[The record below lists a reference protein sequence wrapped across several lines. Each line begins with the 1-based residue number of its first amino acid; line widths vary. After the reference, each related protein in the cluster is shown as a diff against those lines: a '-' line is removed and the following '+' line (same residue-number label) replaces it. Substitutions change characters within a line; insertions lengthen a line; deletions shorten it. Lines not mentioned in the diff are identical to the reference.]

1 MVGLV
6 NLIAIGLAVVCII
19 LVIGS
24 RDRMRTLEFRLAL
37 IERRL
42 REGQTPAPPA
52 TERPAE
58 PDHPVVPEPSLPR
71 ATDEPSA
78 PAPQSQ
84 PHTEPVA
91 SVPETVAAASR
102 PSLPGPSLEERF
114 GTQWVVWAGGVAV
127 AFGGFFL
134 LRYSIEQGWFGPG
147 MRVFLGALLALS
159 LVAAGEWA
167 RRKEFLTGITGI
179 TSAHIPSILTAAG
192 TTIAYADIWAAY
204 ELYKFLSPAAA
215 FVLLGIV
222 ALATLAAA
230 LLHGPALAGLGLV
243 GAYVTPIVVSTGQ
256 PNYWSLYVYLTV
268 VSAAAL
274 ALARV
279 RLWRWLAI
287 TAVAFGVLWTLPG
300 LNDYRVDWLTPHN
313 FHVVAGFVLVA
324 ILIVSGVLLGP
335 QADQGKIEPVSSASL
350 AAYLLASTIVVLAS
364 AHAPLALI
372 TFALLVAVT
381 LAISWHAEAAVGAV
395 SAAALLTLIVFVDWA
410 LMFNFSNL
418 IAPSG
423 LTSPAIPDPPRVDVT
438 WHLVLGAV
446 FAGMFGVVGFL
457 AQGRSQAALIPMV
470 WSASAVFAPVAI
482 LVALYYRI
490 ANFDRSIPFAGLALL
505 LAAPCLRPL
514 PKRSA
519 GALLVPAVPAR
530 AQFSQ
535 PVQWQHCRSR

>member
-42 REGQTPAPPA
+42 REGQTPAGA
-52 TERPAE
+52 TPVAERPAE

-114 GTQWVVWAGGVAV
+114 GTQWVVWAGGISVV
-127 AFGGFFL
+127 FGGFFL

-147 MRVFLGALLALS
+147 IRVFLGALLALS
-159 LVAAGEWA
+159 LVAAGEWT
-167 RRKEFLTGITGI
+167 RRKELLTGITGVA
-179 TSAHIPSILTAAG
+179 SAHIPSILTAAG

-215 FVLLGIV
+215 FLLLGIV

-256 PNYWSLYVYLTV
+256 PNYWALYVYLAV

-274 ALARV
+274 V
-279 RLWRWLAI
+279 
-287 TAVAFGVLWTLPG
+287 
-300 LNDYRVDWLTPHN
+300 
-313 FHVVAGFVLVA
+313 
-324 ILIVSGVLLGP
+324 
-335 QADQGKIEPVSSASL
+335 
-350 AAYLLASTIVVLAS
+350 
-364 AHAPLALI
+364 
-372 TFALLVAVT
+372 
-381 LAISWHAEAAVGAV
+381 
-395 SAAALLTLIVFVDWA
+395 
-410 LMFNFSNL
+410 
-418 IAPSG
+418 
-423 LTSPAIPDPPRVDVT
+423 
-438 WHLVLGAV
+438 
-446 FAGMFGVVGFL
+446 
-457 AQGRSQAALIPMV
+457 
-470 WSASAVFAPVAI
+470 
-482 LVALYYRI
+482 
-490 ANFDRSIPFAGLALL
+490 
-505 LAAPCLRPL
+505 
-514 PKRSA
+514 
-519 GALLVPAVPAR
+519 
-530 AQFSQ
+530 
-535 PVQWQHCRSR
+535 